1 MQRRWIFP
9 GQDDDLAVRRL
20 SRELSVPEFLARVL
34 FRNGLGDCE
43 MATTFLEPRLRR
55 LEDPFALPE
64 MQRAVERIRHAIQ
77 KGEGIVL
84 YGDYDV
90 DGVASLAFL
99 QRILTELGAKTNCFL
114 PLRAEEG
121 YGLSASG
128 VDRCFEEHSPTL
140 LIAVDCGTNSTGE
153 VASIR
158 RRGADVIILDHHE
171 ISGERPDC
179 AALVNPKAGR
189 TFHYLCS
196 AGVAF
201 KVAHALLKQSPD
213 PRIDL
218 KDYLDII
225 ALATIADLVP
235 LVGEN
240 RIFVHRGLRQMAR
253 TRWPGLAAL
262 MMVANVRPPL
272 RGSDIGFRLGPRI
285 NASGRLGTAL
295 ESLRLLLCDDSREA
309 TKLAESLD
317 RQNRARQNVERS
329 LITEVEQWVDEY
341 YDASHH
347 ASIVAGRRD
356 WHHGVLGIVAARVMR
371 QHHRPTLL
379 VGFGEGGLGKGSGRS
394 IEGLSLVEALRQC
407 SCHLEKFGGHEM
419 AAGVTVHQDRFEDF
433 RRAFEISTR
442 ERVNDEILTPKLH
455 LDAELPVEDVCLSLL
470 EQQDLLEPCG
480 MGNSQPVF
488 ATRMVTP
495 AAAPRVLKD
504 KHLRLDF
511 RAGRRLVQAIY
522 FHGAEGELPR
532 PPWDVAFTVERN
544 EFNGR
549 LEAQMQIVGI
559 RSADCRA

>member
-1 MQRRWIFP
+1 MQGWPSRW
-9 GQDDDLAVRRL
+9 L
-20 SRELSVPEFLARVL
+20 
-34 FRNGLGDCE
+34 
-43 MATTFLEPRLRR
+43 T
-55 LEDPFALPE
+55 
-64 MQRAVERIRHAIQ
+64 RI
-77 KGEGIVL
+77 
-84 YGDYDV
+84 
-90 DGVASLAFL
+90 
-99 QRILTELGAKTNCFL
+99 
-114 PLRAEEG
+114 
-121 YGLSASG
+121 
-128 VDRCFEEHSPTL
+128 
-140 LIAVDCGTNSTGE
+140 
-153 VASIR
+153 
-158 RRGADVIILDHHE
+158 
-171 ISGERPDC
+171 
-179 AALVNPKAGR
+179 
-189 TFHYLCS
+189 
-196 AGVAF
+196 
-201 KVAHALLKQSPD
+201 LKQSPD

-455 LDAELPVEDVCLSLL
+455 LDAELPVEDVSLSLL